1 MIRKTSYS
9 AVAAALTTALVLTGC
24 STKAADSSGGG
35 GGAGE
40 LKADV
45 GVTDD
50 TITLGIQTDLS
61 GAFKVGGLG
70 ATQANEMWVEEVNAA
85 GGICERK
92 IEIDTQD
99 NGYKPDNALPL
110 YDQQK
115 TEVLGLLQLLGSPI
129 LAALKQKL
137 ASDNMLAATT
147 SWASSNLDI
156 ESPLM
161 IGETYD
167 VEMIN
172 GLAWLKDEGKIADG
186 DKIGHIY
193 VDSEYGQN
201 AALGVKFYAEKY
213 NLDVTSEPIAAT
225 DSDMTATVAK
235 LKDAGVKAILLTTS
249 PAATGSIA
257 VQNVAQG
264 LNVPLMGNGP
274 TFAPSLLA
282 DQSLVEPLKQFWFVS
297 SFAPMSADIPK
308 AKELLATYQ
317 KKYTDKPQ
325 PSVFQGYTAGIV
337 WGEILNQACE
347 DGDMTRQGVMDAR
360 KKLTNVDTQGLTGT
374 LDFSDPGAP
383 TTREGFVLT
392 VDPSTADG
400 LTIVKDL
407 SASKDA
413 EEYKAPYQK

>member
-1 MIRKTSYS
+1 MIRKTTTS

-35 GGAGE
+35 GGGG
-40 LKADV
+40 LKTDV

-50 TITLGIQTDLS
+50 TISLGIQTDLS

-70 ATQANEMWVEEVNAA
+70 ATQANQMWVEEVNAN
-85 GGICERK
+85 GGICERQ

-99 NGYKPDNALPL
+99 NNYKPDNALPL

-115 TEVLGLLQLLGSPI
+115 TKVLGLLQLLGSPV

-172 GLAWLKDEGKIADG
+172 GLAWLKSEGKISDG

-201 AALGVKFYAEKY
+201 AALGVKYYAEQY
-213 NLDVTSEPIAAT
+213 NLDVSSEPIAAT
-225 DSDMTATVAK
+225 DSDMTAIVAK

-257 VQNVAQG
+257 VQNVSQN

-282 DQSLVEPLKQFWFVS
+282 DQSLIEPLKQFWFVS

-317 KKYTDKPQ
+317 EKFTDKPQ

-337 WGEILNQACE
+337 WGEILKQACD
-347 DGDMTRQGVMDAR
+347 DGDLTRQGVMDAR
-360 KKLTNVDTQGLTGT
+360 KKLTDVDTEGLTGT

-407 SASKDA
+407 SASDDA
-413 EEYKAPYQK
+413 KKYKTPYQK